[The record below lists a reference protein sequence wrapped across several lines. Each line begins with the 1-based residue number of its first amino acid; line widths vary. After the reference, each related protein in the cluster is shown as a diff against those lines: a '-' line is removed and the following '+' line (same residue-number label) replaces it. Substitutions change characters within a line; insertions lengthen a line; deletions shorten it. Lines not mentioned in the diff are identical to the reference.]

1 MDVFDLLV
9 ACGGAAIP
17 VTVLTGYLGSG
28 KTTLLRRLLHQH
40 AHTPLRLAVIEN
52 EFATSGIG
60 TENELREDAQH
71 AACRAQIIETSSGCL
86 CCSAGGKD
94 FKRVLAQLVDHRDKF
109 DHVII
114 ETTGLADPAFA
125 ATFFKPKLRA
135 HYRLD
140 AIVTLVDAQNVRQQL
155 RAGAEG
161 KSAQESRDIGIE
173 VINEAEEQIALADRI
188 LLNKA
193 DLVSAKE
200 LDEIEKLLKELNP
213 SAPIARTEYAKVD
226 AASILGIGA
235 FDVDKTLARDEGFL
249 DFRPYRQHDSR
260 IQSVTLRS
268 EGEYAMVDLQRW
280 VGLLLRERGAA
291 ILRTKGVVHA
301 QGGRRFVLQGVHST
315 FAFEPNDHVY
325 VQARNTKNATA
336 DADVSSAAAPKTN
349 RFVFIGRDLHPRD
362 LLAHYQRHLKQNEA
376 GDVSSGGDERVPSV
390 RVEAWTGATAGGGQG
405 ASVGGRWV
413 SSLVVFGI
421 LYAFSRYRHAVTDA
435 LGLPSE
441 WAWLLVVVAVL
452 LAAVTRR
459 LF

>member
-1 MDVFDLLV
+1 M
-9 ACGGAAIP
+9 AMI
-17 VTVLTGYLGSG
+17 
-28 KTTLLRRLLHQH
+28 
-40 AHTPLRLAVIEN
+40 
-52 EFATSGIG
+52 
-60 TENELREDAQH
+60 AQ
-71 AACRAQIIETSSGCL
+71 
-86 CCSAGGKD
+86 
-94 FKRVLAQLVDHRDKF
+94 
-109 DHVII
+109 
-114 ETTGLADPAFA
+114 
-125 ATFFKPKLRA
+125 
-135 HYRLD
+135 
-140 AIVTLVDAQNVRQQL
+140 
-155 RAGAEG
+155 
-161 KSAQESRDIGIE
+161 
-173 VINEAEEQIALADRI
+173 
-188 LLNKA
+188 
-193 DLVSAKE
+193 
-200 LDEIEKLLKELNP
+200 ELNP
-213 SAPIARTEYAKVD
+213 SAPISRTEYAKVD

-235 FDVDKTLARDEGFL
+235 FDIDKTLARDEGFL

-291 ILRTKGVVHA
+291 ILRSKGVVHA

-336 DADVSSAAAPKTN
+336 DADVSSAAVPKTN

-441 WAWLLVVVAVL
+441 WAWLLVVVAL
-452 LAAVTRR
+452 SANSKKRPAMKPHHRQTRQPPR
-459 LF
+459 CAICLWQPTSCGVWRVAWVVPHTLRCVCACACCVCLTWRWQS